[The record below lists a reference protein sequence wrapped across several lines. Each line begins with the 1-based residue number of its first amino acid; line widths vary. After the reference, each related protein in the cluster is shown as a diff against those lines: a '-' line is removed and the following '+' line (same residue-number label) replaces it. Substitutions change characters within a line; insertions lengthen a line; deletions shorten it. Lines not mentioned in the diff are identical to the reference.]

1 MLFFFLTTAIDKCSF
16 LFSSRT
22 LFFISFLI
30 WVTSWKL
37 YSSHPLINNEEKR
50 NETKMYNRMY
60 WNDIIQ
66 LIFLIYIHHLFA
78 LFNASC
84 FTQRS
89 VTAQQCP
96 ASLQTVFVSCWHKNV
111 KFHHINITY
120 MLHLRLK
127 CPLRVRLA
135 FDFSLREAWPSLTK
149 QV

>member
-1 MLFFFLTTAIDKCSF
+1 
-16 LFSSRT
+16 
-22 LFFISFLI
+22 
-30 WVTSWKL
+30 
-37 YSSHPLINNEEKR
+37 
-50 NETKMYNRMY
+50 MY

-111 KFHHINITY
+111 KFHHINVTY